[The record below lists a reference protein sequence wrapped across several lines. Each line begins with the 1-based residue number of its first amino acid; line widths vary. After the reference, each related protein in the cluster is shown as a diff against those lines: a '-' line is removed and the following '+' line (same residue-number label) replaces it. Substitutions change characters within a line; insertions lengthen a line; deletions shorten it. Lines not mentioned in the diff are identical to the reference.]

1 MNYDS
6 TVLSSPNQEVYM
18 SIEPTGSGS
27 VLGKR
32 SSLVESPAPFSKE
45 LKITQSA
52 ALLVAPIAERP
63 AASGF
68 LGKRVLSPV
77 NNYLSSKKPKTGPQ
91 LNDLLQRARS
101 RTPTASP
108 PATLA
113 KRSAW
118 VVGNST

>member
-45 LKITQSA
+45 LKITQNA
-52 ALLVAPIAERP
+52 ALVAPIAERP

-77 NNYLSSKKPKTGPQ
+77 NNYLSSKKSKTGPQ
-91 LNDLLQRARS
+91 LNDLLQRVRS